1 MTNDDPRRRWREL
14 LPDEPATSKFAAP
27 NEPSADKHAD
37 YPDKH
42 ADYLGQAAEHFGH
55 TPRGQT
61 PAEHHTPPRNAH
73 DPTERTR
80 SENPAG
86 SRRAAAGTGVTQRIP
101 QAAASPTGP
110 YPTPQIPRIARSG
123 QTPSDAAANRK
134 MPANPEV
141 HPPYPPIAR
150 AVPTEDTGPIQ
161 TPGGRPVAWSN
172 PPAPP
177 RPMPAEHRIHPGAR
191 QPIPGRPP
199 TIGPSQTPAPS
210 AAVVLTA
217 TGLIVAFA
225 ALAFWWLFLPRFFLA
240 LYVVAALAAGIG
252 YLVYRSQNP
261 VGAKQL
267 ESKVTAELT
276 TVAVQLIALWHT
288 VTANRQSLN
297 TGHGGP
303 HQRTAAPYTP
313 LPAAGTPPASTSGPQ
328 RGFVPQAPYTS
339 GSRPNQ
345 GSGANAAAVSA
356 LLIIPSLIAYGIR
369 RATSRSSAT

>member
-134 MPANPEV
+134 MPANPKFTRLTRRS
-141 HPPYPPIAR
+141 R
-150 AVPTEDTGPIQ
+150 APCRPK
-161 TPGGRPVAWSN
+161 TPALSRHPVAGQSHGRIPQHRLGPCRLN
-172 PPAPP
+172 TASTLGPGSPSLAGRRRSVRPKPP
-177 RPMPAEHRIHPGAR
+177 RPRR
-191 QPIPGRPP
+191 RWCSQQPD
-199 TIGPSQTPAPS
+199 
-210 AAVVLTA
+210 
-217 TGLIVAFA
+217 
-225 ALAFWWLFLPRFFLA
+225 
-240 LYVVAALAAGIG
+240 
-252 YLVYRSQNP
+252 
-261 VGAKQL
+261 
-267 ESKVTAELT
+267 
-276 TVAVQLIALWHT
+276 
-288 VTANRQSLN
+288 
-297 TGHGGP
+297 
-303 HQRTAAPYTP
+303 
-313 LPAAGTPPASTSGPQ
+313 
-328 RGFVPQAPYTS
+328 
-339 GSRPNQ
+339 
-345 GSGANAAAVSA
+345 
-356 LLIIPSLIAYGIR
+356 
-369 RATSRSSAT
+369 